1 MSASG
6 NPRVVFSERLPDGIM
21 VHFADGLSVFFPIE
35 FLLEHRESYAT
46 RVFRDELPWPAE

>member
-6 NPRVVFSERLPDGIM
+6 NPRIVFSERLPDGIM
-21 VHFADGLSVFFPIE
+21 VHFADGLSVYFPVE

-46 RVFRDELPWPAE
+46 RVFRDESPWPAE